1 MVDRAKFTRK
11 DGSRVLLQPPPPRPP
26 PNLNSPD
33 GYEIGRELGR
43 GAFGVVYFVKQKT
56 DQKILAMKIITVVDS
71 VLQQQEIKILSK
83 INHPNIVMFVR
94 SFVQGHS
101 VYILTE
107 LCEHGDLSIK
117 VAEKKQQNKI
127 FNAVLISN
135 WIYMLIDAISYL
147 HNSNIIH
154 RDIKPSNIFIKD
166 NQSIKLGDFGVSR
179 YIGETS
185 TINILSTTGTTKY
198 MSPEMTSIGQTYSF
212 NTDCWSLGCVLFEL
226 VTLEI
231 FSDKNLKHYESIT
244 REIETLNTQ
253 NEFKELLKKMLQ
265 TDKTQR
271 ASSDELKLMIKD

>member
-1 MVDRAKFTRK
+1 MDSLFTLNQPTNNQHEYNSPM
-11 DGSRVLLQPPPPRPP
+11 DALSLLNILVYIIFIVVMNCLANRGLSQPPPPSPP

-43 GAFGVVYFVKQKT
+43 GAFGVVHFVKQKT

-127 FNAVLISN
+127 FNAVLIYVDRRNLLFTQLQYHS
-135 WIYMLIDAISYL
+135 
-147 HNSNIIH
+147 
-154 RDIKPSNIFIKD
+154 
-166 NQSIKLGDFGVSR
+166 SR
-179 YIGETS
+179 YK
-185 TINILSTTGTTKY
+185 TI
-198 MSPEMTSIGQTYSF
+198 
-212 NTDCWSLGCVLFEL
+212 
-226 VTLEI
+226 
-231 FSDKNLKHYESIT
+231 
-244 REIETLNTQ
+244 
-253 NEFKELLKKMLQ
+253 
-265 TDKTQR
+265 
-271 ASSDELKLMIKD
+271 